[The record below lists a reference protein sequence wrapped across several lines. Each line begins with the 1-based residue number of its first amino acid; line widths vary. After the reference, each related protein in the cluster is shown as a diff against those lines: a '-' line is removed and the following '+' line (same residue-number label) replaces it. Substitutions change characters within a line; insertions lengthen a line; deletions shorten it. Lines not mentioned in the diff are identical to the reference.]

1 MLGVTSVALALVF
14 TLVVAVLNLISFG
27 YHRKHAL
34 RFVENEKKYPD
45 AIRYDNLKLRVEEAQ
60 AELDR
65 YKDEVFDARQVIEDA
80 EQQKRWMN
88 DAKEELANLE
98 AEKNELIRLQAELE
112 TAQTEL
118 AELSQAKLA
127 QEAAVNEEKEE
138 VQKLAEERDKLRIE
152 VGELDN
158 KRREAEEIQ
167 ANLERLKKEFSEV
180 EAALESLKKIAASK
194 KDEFNDELRGL
205 RKERDLASSEFD
217 KLSEKLDALTKKESD
232 LRKEVSGLEAKSNAL
247 SNQIPILQ
255 SSLDSLSE
263 HINPGGNSQEAAASD
278 IWHPVL
284 DAKSLH
290 LNNSIQELDALES
303 LQKSLEGQGLRF
315 HHRTVNAFHTALKT
329 ADSSPLVVLAGVSGT
344 GKSELPRRYSEAMG
358 LNFLNLAVQP
368 RWDSP
373 QDLFGFFDYLEKK
386 FRPTELTRALIQMDS
401 FRNKGGRGWRPPNGF
416 AQNSRSDGMLMI
428 LLDEMNLAR
437 VEYYFSEFL
446 SRLETRRGIDV
457 NDESQ
462 RKRAEITLEVAGR
475 KSGDPPMQLFA
486 DKNVLFVGTMN
497 EDETT
502 QALSDKVIDRAS
514 VLRFGSPA
522 SVSSVYDQSKKLVK
536 QKLPDWK
543 LSKENWFSWQKK
555 HEKLDENERS
565 KLLHWVADLRTVLDA
580 ARRPIAYRVV
590 QSMLS
595 YAANYPAIEN
605 KLNVVIADQ
614 IEQKILPR
622 LRGLDPQDPS
632 SNRVFDTI
640 QNILEEA
647 DDGVLS
653 DAVKQCCQDNYF
665 QWIGL
670 DRSDEKS

>member
-1 MLGVTSVALALVF
+1 MLGVTSVVF
-14 TLVVAVLNLISFG
+14 AVLSTLVAAVLHLISFG
-27 YHRKHAL
+27 HHRKQAL
-34 RFVENEKKYPD
+34 RFWERELKLPD
-45 AIRYDNLKLRVEEAQ
+45 ATRFDNLKLRVEEAQ

-65 YKDEVFDARQVIEDA
+65 YKDEVFDARQIIEDA

-88 DAKEELANLE
+88 ETKEELANLE
-98 AEKNELIRLQAELE
+98 SERNELARIQNELE
-112 TAQTEL
+112 TTQTAL
-118 AELSQAKLA
+118 AELSQAKVA
-127 QEAAVNEEKEE
+127 QEAVINEEKEE
-138 VQKLAEERDKLRIE
+138 IRQLVEERDKLRSE
-152 VGELDN
+152 VGELN
-158 KRREAEEIQ
+158 EMRREADQVES
-167 ANLERLKKEFSEV
+167 NLKRLKEEFSEV
-180 EAALESLKKIAASK
+180 EAALESLKKRAAEK
-194 KDEFNDELRGL
+194 KDELKDELRRL
-205 RKERDLASSEFD
+205 QKERDLASSEFE
-217 KLSEKLDALTKKESD
+217 KLSEKLESLTKKESD

-255 SSLDSLSE
+255 NSLESLSE
-263 HINPGGNSQEAAASD
+263 QINPGGDSQKAEESV

-284 DAKSLH
+284 NAPKS
-290 LNNSIQELDALES
+290 SFADPIQELDALGT
-303 LQKSLEGQGLRF
+303 LGKSLSGLNLRF
-315 HHRTVNAFHTALKT
+315 HQRTVYAFHTALKT
-329 ADSSPLVVLAGVSGT
+329 SDSSPLVVLAGVSGT

-358 LNFLNLAVQP
+358 VNFLNLAVQP

-373 QDLFGFFDYLEKK
+373 QDLFGFYDYLEKK

-401 FRNKGGRGWRPPNGF
+401 FRNKGERGWRPPKDF
-416 AQNSRSDGMLMI
+416 SQNSRSDGMLMV

-462 RKRAEITLEVAGR
+462 RKRAEISLEVAGR

-522 SVSSVYDQSKKLVK
+522 SISSVYDQSKKRVEE
-536 QKLPDWK
+536 KLPDWHLPK
-543 LSKENWFSWQKK
+543 DVWSSWQKK
-555 HEKLDENERS
+555 PEQLNLEDRNQ
-565 KLLHWVADLRTVLDA
+565 LLEWVADLRAKLDV

-595 YAANYPAIEN
+595 YAANYPDIDN

-622 LRGLDPQDPS
+622 LRGLDPLDPNS
-632 SNRVFDTI
+632 KPVFDTI
-640 QNILEEA
+640 QKILEEA

-653 DAVKQCCQDNYF
+653 EAVNKCCQDNYF

-670 DRSDEKS
+670 DRYDEKS